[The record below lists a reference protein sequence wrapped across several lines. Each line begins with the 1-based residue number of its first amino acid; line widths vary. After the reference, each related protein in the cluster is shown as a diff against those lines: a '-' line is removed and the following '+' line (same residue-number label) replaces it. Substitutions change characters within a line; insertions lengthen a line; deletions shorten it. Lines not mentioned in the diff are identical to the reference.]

1 MSNSVFRPG
10 RVFLKLVL
18 NAGGTPY
25 FIHVYP
31 LDVGLSAPSAAQT
44 GELMPSLWLTL
55 GTGHQIWSLA
65 FSWHVSLKTEGLGY
79 EPYNIVHTISE
90 GSWTEQSWVKEGAFA
105 SVEVMLLTCTWWA
118 LNKTQSLRSYSQ
130 GSLRILTRVR
140 PILINNKYLS
150 ERLN

>member
-1 MSNSVFRPG
+1 MSNSVFPPG
-10 RVFLKLVL
+10 RVFLTLVL

-65 FSWHVSLKTEGLGY
+65 FPWHVSLKTEGLGY
-79 EPYNIVHTISE
+79 EPYNIVHTIYLREAGPSSL
-90 GSWTEQSWVKEGAFA
+90 GSKRAFA
-105 SVEVMLLTCTWWA
+105 SVEVMLLICTWWA
-118 LNKTQSLRSYSQ
+118 LNKTQSYAA
-130 GSLRILTRVR
+130 IVR
-140 PILINNKYLS
+140 TV
-150 ERLN
+150 